1 MCLKDTEA
9 SRTFTSS
16 LFSICVP
23 YRFQTAFRK
32 TGCQNICVKI
42 LIVFKKRLSQSKDF
56 SLCNVFSEAEFERI
70 LVVSFWWFFLTCTR
84 QAETSSPKGVPRGKF
99 LPPPKKN
106 LKNFPS
112 KNLSQ
117 GQYPP
122 LKVPSLR
129 KSILE
134 NSSLGKFRLGEFRP
148 WNFSPPSKKVFPQK
162 NPHWKTL
169 PGELIVIHYMSGVF
183 IHIYKQLFSRISC
196 CL

>member
-122 LKVPSLR
+122 PESSFPKKINPGKFLPRKIPPRRVPPLKFLPSL
-129 KSILE
+129 
-134 NSSLGKFRLGEFRP
+134 
-148 WNFSPPSKKVFPQK
+148 
-162 NPHWKTL
+162 
-169 PGELIVIHYMSGVF
+169 
-183 IHIYKQLFSRISC
+183 
-196 CL
+196 